1 MKGIVLRDG
10 ASGEADEVIT
20 SRAKSSGL
28 KVVVSNE
35 YEIPYE
41 KTLFVEAGTRVPF
54 DLLPA
59 AWYFLDRWDAAVPL
73 WRYGVTA
80 ADVGKPEERKLTE
93 MIVRDLRVL
102 LHSTELLFV
111 RRNGAGQ
118 SLMKAW
124 QEECVK
130 GEDRRL
136 AFLRALYVIKPR
148 LCALPTTWLIEARQF
163 RGQSGWSRHQL
174 RGSVRSPNAGKALVT
189 VELSP
194 GRFVKVHAGDEEKV
208 LAQFARQRGGR

>member
-1 MKGIVLRDG
+1 MKGIVLRD
-10 ASGEADEVIT
+10 ADEVIT
-20 SRAKSSGL
+20 SRAKGSGL

-59 AWYFLDRWDAAVPL
+59 AWYFLSKWDAAVPL
-73 WRYGVTA
+73 FKYGVTA
-80 ADVGKPEERKLTE
+80 ADVGTQEERNLTQE
-93 MIVRDLRVL
+93 IVRDLRVL

-111 RRNGAGQ
+111 QKNDTGQ
-118 SLMKAW
+118 ELMEAW
-124 QEECVK
+124 RDECVK
-130 GEDRRL
+130 GDDQRL
-136 AFLRALYVIKPR
+136 AFLRALYLVKPR
-148 LCALPTTWLIEARQF
+148 LCVLPTTWLIETRRQ
-163 RGQSGWSRHQL
+163 RGQNWR

-194 GRFVKVHAGDEEKV
+194 GRFVKVHAGDEERV
-208 LAQFARQRGGR
+208 MAQFERQRGRR